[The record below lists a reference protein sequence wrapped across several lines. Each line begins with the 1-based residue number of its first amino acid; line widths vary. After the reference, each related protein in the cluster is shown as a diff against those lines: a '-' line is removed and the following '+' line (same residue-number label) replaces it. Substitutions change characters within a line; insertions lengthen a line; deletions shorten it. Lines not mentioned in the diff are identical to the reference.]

1 MRLILATLA
10 LLATPAVAAPG
21 AVRVYVF
28 DAEAGAPVVDAVVTL
43 GATDGRTNA
52 DGRLV
57 LRAEAGELPVSVRV
71 ADRAERSL
79 GVVQVV
85 AGGVGELIVTLRG
98 EAAPRVRFEPGA
110 PGVGDPEAP
119 AAAVDAGP
127 TATLGGQ
134 VVDADGAPVAGAEV
148 FVRGRAE
155 AARTDA
161 AGRFAL
167 TLPADARVDLSVV
180 HPRYRAGKVADA
192 PVGGPALTVRLVAKG
207 LSLDDF
213 VVTAPFVEGGIAG
226 LTAERRASGDVVDVV
241 GAEQMSRAGDSDA
254 ASALK
259 RVTGLTIVGG
269 RYIYV
274 RGMGERYASTL
285 LNGAALPSPEPERR
299 VVPLDLFPT
308 GVLGAVVVQKTWSP
322 DLPAEFGGGAVLLRT
337 RRVPEEAFFEASVS
351 TGFRPGTTFT
361 EGLTYPGGDLD
372 WLGVDD
378 GTRALPAD
386 VAAASKAGGIFPQSR
401 FDTTKG
407 LSPAELERLGEQMPN
422 VWAARRR
429 IAPPPL
435 GLSVAA
441 GDRWRLGG
449 GATLG
454 VLGSLAY
461 DQGWDRTEV
470 ERTAFVVGARGLEPR
485 NTGVAE
491 DLTRS
496 VAGSGM
502 LEVALDLGDRHRLAS
517 TTLLLRSTEDA
528 TTVYSGRAVTDAVDV
543 EITRLR
549 WVERQLID
557 QQLRGEHALPLAD
570 LQLRWHYAFAR
581 ADRDEPDRR
590 THRFDVLDDGTRRLS
605 QKPEGNRRFFS
616 DLDDTTHDV
625 AASLRLPLFDGDAD
639 RGPLEVPDTFVE
651 VGARATLRER
661 RVETF
666 RFRFLQVGMPDRGLP
681 IEQAFAPAH
690 IGPDYQFV
698 DNTQPSDNY
707 SAEQQILAGYALT
720 RWALPLDLRLMA
732 GARVERAAQ
741 SVLTFSPFDPNAE
754 VEAELEDT
762 DVLPAGGLTWQ
773 ATESMLV
780 RAGYGRSVSRPEFR
794 ELSPA
799 RFDDVTGGASVVGN
813 PELERATIDH
823 FDLRW
828 EWYRGPRE
836 SVSVAGFYKRF
847 DRPIE
852 TRIVPGPDR
861 LVSFGN
867 ADGGHNMG
875 VEVEARQGL
884 GFAADALRDVYLA
897 GNVALVRSRVEL
909 DPDDDSVAT
918 SDTRALEGQSPY
930 ALNLQLGWEELDAGH
945 HATLLY
951 NVAGPRIVEVGVAG
965 APDVF
970 EAPRHQLDLVGQIG
984 LGHGLALKLKAK
996 NLLDLEIERTQ
1007 GAGVTQRYRAGRSFS
1022 VGLSWKL

>member
-71 ADRAERSL
+71 ADHAERSL

-361 EGLTYPGGDLD
+361 
-372 WLGVDD
+372 
-378 GTRALPAD
+378 
-386 VAAASKAGGIFPQSR
+386 
-401 FDTTKG
+401 
-407 LSPAELERLGEQMPN
+407 
-422 VWAARRR
+422 
-429 IAPPPL
+429 
-435 GLSVAA
+435 
-441 GDRWRLGG
+441 
-449 GATLG
+449 
-454 VLGSLAY
+454 
-461 DQGWDRTEV
+461 
-470 ERTAFVVGARGLEPR
+470 
-485 NTGVAE
+485 
-491 DLTRS
+491 
-496 VAGSGM
+496 
-502 LEVALDLGDRHRLAS
+502 
-517 TTLLLRSTEDA
+517 
-528 TTVYSGRAVTDAVDV
+528 
-543 EITRLR
+543 
-549 WVERQLID
+549 
-557 QQLRGEHALPLAD
+557 
-570 LQLRWHYAFAR
+570 
-581 ADRDEPDRR
+581 
-590 THRFDVLDDGTRRLS
+590 
-605 QKPEGNRRFFS
+605 
-616 DLDDTTHDV
+616 
-625 AASLRLPLFDGDAD
+625 
-639 RGPLEVPDTFVE
+639 
-651 VGARATLRER
+651 
-661 RVETF
+661 
-666 RFRFLQVGMPDRGLP
+666 
-681 IEQAFAPAH
+681 
-690 IGPDYQFV
+690 
-698 DNTQPSDNY
+698 
-707 SAEQQILAGYALT
+707 
-720 RWALPLDLRLMA
+720 
-732 GARVERAAQ
+732 
-741 SVLTFSPFDPNAE
+741 
-754 VEAELEDT
+754 
-762 DVLPAGGLTWQ
+762 
-773 ATESMLV
+773 
-780 RAGYGRSVSRPEFR
+780 
-794 ELSPA
+794 
-799 RFDDVTGGASVVGN
+799 
-813 PELERATIDH
+813 
-823 FDLRW
+823 
-828 EWYRGPRE
+828 
-836 SVSVAGFYKRF
+836 
-847 DRPIE
+847 
-852 TRIVPGPDR
+852 
-861 LVSFGN
+861 
-867 ADGGHNMG
+867 
-875 VEVEARQGL
+875 
-884 GFAADALRDVYLA
+884 
-897 GNVALVRSRVEL
+897 
-909 DPDDDSVAT
+909 
-918 SDTRALEGQSPY
+918 
-930 ALNLQLGWEELDAGH
+930 
-945 HATLLY
+945 
-951 NVAGPRIVEVGVAG
+951 
-965 APDVF
+965 
-970 EAPRHQLDLVGQIG
+970 
-984 LGHGLALKLKAK
+984 
-996 NLLDLEIERTQ
+996 
-1007 GAGVTQRYRAGRSFS
+1007 
-1022 VGLSWKL
+1022 

>member
-57 LRAEAGELPVSVRV
+57 LRAEAGEQPVSVQV

-79 GVVQVV
+79 GPVRVV

-110 PGVGDPEAP
+110 PGVSDPEVRAD
-119 AAAVDAGP
+119 AVDAGP

-180 HPRYRAGKVADA
+180 HPKYRAGKAADA
-192 PVGGPALTVRLVAKG
+192 PVDGPALTVRLVAKG

-241 GAEQMSRAGDSDA
+241 GAEQMSRAGDGDA

-285 LNGAALPSPEPERR
+285 LNGSALPSPEPERR

-386 VAAASKAGGIFPQSR
+386 VEAASKAGGIFPQSR
-401 FDTTKG
+401 FDTTTG

-429 IAPPPL
+429 SVPPPL

-441 GDRWRLGG
+441 GDRSRLGA

-461 DQGWDRTEV
+461 DQDWDRTEV

-557 QQLRGEHALPLAD
+557 QQVRGEHALPLAD

-639 RGPLEVPDTFVE
+639 RGPLDVPDTFVE

-661 RVETF
+661 RVATY

-707 SAEQQILAGYALT
+707 SADQQILAGYALT
-720 RWALPLDLRLMA
+720 RWALPLNLRLMA

-836 SVSVAGFYKRF
+836 SLSVAGFYKRF

-875 VEVEARQGL
+875 VEVEARQGF
-884 GFAADALRDVYLA
+884 GFVADALRDVYLA

-918 SDTRALEGQSPY
+918 SDARALEGQSPY

>member
-1 MRLILATLA
+1 MRLTLALWA
-10 LLATPAVAAPG
+10 LLATPAFAAPG

-43 GATDGRTNA
+43 GAADGRTNA

-57 LRAEAGELPVSVRV
+57 LRAEAGDQPVSVRV
-71 ADRAERSL
+71 ADGSERSL
-79 GVVQVV
+79 GPVQVV

-110 PGVGDPEAP
+110 PGVSDL
-119 AAAVDAGP
+119 DA
-127 TATLGGQ
+127 L
-134 VVDADGAPVAGAEV
+134 ADGADEGASATLAGRVVDEDGAPIARAEV

-161 AGRFAL
+161 DGRFAL
-167 TLPADARVDLSVV
+167 TLPAGARVDLSVV
-180 HPRYRAGKVADA
+180 HPKYRAGKVAEV
-192 PVGGPALTVRLVAKG
+192 PVTGPAVTVRLVAKG

-241 GAEQMSRAGDSDA
+241 GAEQMSRAGDRDA

-337 RRVPEEAFFEASVS
+337 RRVPEAAFFEASVS

-361 EGLTYPGGDLD
+361 DGLTYPGGDLD

-378 GTRALPAD
+378 GTRALPGD
-386 VAAASKAGGIFPQSR
+386 VEAASKAGGIFPQSR

-429 IAPPPL
+429 TVPPPL

-441 GDRWRLGG
+441 GDRWRMGG

-461 DQGWDRTEV
+461 DQDWDRTEV

-485 NTGVAE
+485 NSGVAE

-502 LEVALDLGDRHRLAS
+502 LEVALDVGDRHRIAS

-528 TTVYSGRAVTDAVDV
+528 TTVYAGRAVTDAVDV

-625 AASLRLPLFDGDAD
+625 AASLRLPLFEGDTQ
-639 RGPLEVPDTFVE
+639 RGPLDVPDTFVE

-661 RVETF
+661 RVETY

-681 IEQAFAPAH
+681 IEQAFSPAH

-707 SAEQQILAGYALT
+707 SADQQVLAGYALS

-754 VEAELEDT
+754 VKAELEDT

-813 PELERATIDH
+813 PDLERAIIDH
-823 FDLRW
+823 YDLRW

-836 SVSVAGFYKRF
+836 SVSVAAFYKRF

-861 LVSFGN
+861 LISFGN

-875 VEVEARQGL
+875 LEVEARQGF
-884 GFAADALRDVYLA
+884 GFVADALTDVYLA

-930 ALNLQLGWEELDAGH
+930 ALNVQLGWEDLDAGH

-1007 GAGVTQRYRAGRSFS
+1007 GDAVTQRYRAGRSFS